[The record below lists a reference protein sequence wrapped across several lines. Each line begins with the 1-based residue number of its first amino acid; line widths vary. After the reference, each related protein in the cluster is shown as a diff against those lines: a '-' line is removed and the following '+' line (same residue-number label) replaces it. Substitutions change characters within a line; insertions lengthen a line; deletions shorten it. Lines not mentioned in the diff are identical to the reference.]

1 MSPDGFSFEVIKKSA
16 GSAAR
21 LGCLHTSRGLIH
33 TPAFMPVG
41 TQATVKTLTPEEVS
55 ALGAEIILGNTYH
68 LYLRPGLEVI
78 REAGGLHRFMS
89 WDRPVLT
96 DSGGFQVFSL
106 SSLREVSDQGVQFRS
121 HLDGSKHFLSPE
133 KSMEIQAVLGS
144 DIAMAFDEC
153 SPFPCSYEEA
163 ATAVDRTSLWA
174 ERCLSAPHPRGQAL
188 FGIVQGNV
196 WPELRFRSARALTG
210 MDFPG
215 YAIGGLSVGE
225 PKPVMYE
232 ILESTVPLLPEDK
245 PRYLMGVGSADCL
258 WEGARRGVDLFDCV
272 LPTRVARNGT
282 ALTARGKLVLRNA
295 EYARDFSPVDPGC
308 GCYTCQNF
316 SRAYLRHL
324 FKAEEILG
332 HRLLTIHNLHFTL
345 HLMSE
350 IREAIMEDSFE
361 TRHESFKAQYYST
374 KEL

>member
-1 MSPDGFSFEVIKKSA
+1 MKKSA
-16 GSAAR
+16 DSAAR
-21 LGCLHTSRGLIH
+21 LGCLHTPRGLIH

-55 ALGAEIILGNTYH
+55 ALGAEIILGNAYH

-78 REAGGLHRFMS
+78 REAGGLHRFMN

-106 SSLREVSDQGVQFRS
+106 SSLREVSERGVQFRS

-133 KSMEIQAVLGS
+133 KSMEIQAALGS

-163 ATAVDRTSLWA
+163 ATAVDRTTLWA
-174 ERCLSAPHPRGQAL
+174 ERCLQAPHPSGQAL
-188 FGIVQGNV
+188 FGIVQGNM
-196 WPELRFRSARALTG
+196 WPELRFRSARALTR
-210 MDFPG
+210 MNFDG

-295 EYARDFSPVDPGC
+295 EYARDFSPVEPGC
-308 GCYTCQNF
+308 RCYTCQNF

-350 IREAIMEDSFE
+350 IREAIAEDSFE
-361 TRHESFKAQYYST
+361 TRHEAFKAQYYST
-374 KEL
+374 KVL